1 MHVEAVTAGRE
12 TAANHL
18 AYTHLYMF
26 LVAEVVMS
34 KVNKKYS
41 VNAKGSLQFFED
53 GSIHIVDPDS
63 GQSFS
68 LNDLFKDF
76 DMCDVTLSCNY
87 VEDLGE

>member
-1 MHVEAVTAGRE
+1 
-12 TAANHL
+12 
-18 AYTHLYMF
+18 
-26 LVAEVVMS
+26 MS

-41 VNAKGSLQFFED
+41 VNAKGSLQFFDD
-53 GSIHIVDPDS
+53 GSIHIVDPAS

-68 LNDLFKDF
+68 LNDLFKEF

>member
-1 MHVEAVTAGRE
+1 
-12 TAANHL
+12 
-18 AYTHLYMF
+18 
-26 LVAEVVMS
+26 MS

-41 VNAKGSLQFFED
+41 VNAKGNLQIFED

-68 LNDLFKDF
+68 LSDIFQDF
-76 DMCDVTLSCNY
+76 AACDVTLSCNY